1 MTFQQEFKTELSG
14 KDVTV
19 FYDETEP
26 TNYEVCIGEDYKVL
40 ELNQA
45 EDREIWMAV
54 QNHLSHLE
62 YEDSYEGHLDGTE
75 YDRLAEDIEDYL

>member
-26 TNYEVCIGEDYKVL
+26 TNYEVCYGEHYAVL
-40 ELNQA
+40 ELNQT

-54 QNHLSHLE
+54 QNHLSNLE
-62 YEDSYEGHLDGTE
+62 YDDSYEAHLDGTE
-75 YDRLAEDIEDYL
+75 YDRLAEDFL